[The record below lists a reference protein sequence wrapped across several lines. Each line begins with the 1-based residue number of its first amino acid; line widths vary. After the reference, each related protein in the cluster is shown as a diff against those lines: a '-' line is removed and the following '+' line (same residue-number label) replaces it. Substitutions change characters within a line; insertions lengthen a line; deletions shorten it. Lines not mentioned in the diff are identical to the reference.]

1 MYPDKKRS
9 FPNVEEGQQEQKE
22 TYGVL
27 QHRIST
33 DTFEEIMEKSFS
45 DEKKHS
51 RKLVC
56 IFNESSFE

>member
-9 FPNVEEGQQEQKE
+9 CPNVEEGQQEQKE

-45 DEKKHS
+45 DEKT
-51 RKLVC
+51 
-56 IFNESSFE
+56 

>member
-1 MYPDKKRS
+1 MKKSQSKSQQTMYPDKKRS

-45 DEKKHS
+45 DEKNI
-51 RKLVC
+51 VE
-56 IFNESSFE
+56 N